1 MEISKTKK
9 ISAQKIGR
17 FVANNA
23 IMLCLI
29 VMIVVIICINPRF
42 ASLRVMRNVAE
53 QNSTKLIMACG
64 MAFVL
69 IVGGV
74 DLAAGRVMGFAAVM
88 TASLGQTIEYARRF
102 YPDMG
107 DITFNVPYIGDI
119 SFIVPLLA
127 AVAVG
132 ALFGALNGF
141 IISRFKITA
150 FIVTLGTQVIAWG
163 VNLLYFDI
171 KPNSSQPIGGVKDS
185 ITTLGSGLIGGGLP
199 VVLIIAIG
207 VCVICW
213 FILSKTRFGR
223 NTYAIGGNS
232 EAALVSG
239 IRVQRVQVG
248 VYALAGVLYGLAG
261 FLECA
266 RTGGATSAYGNGY
279 EFEAISACVVGG
291 VSNTGGIGTIPGMVI
306 GVLVFGIINYGL
318 TFIGVNPYW
327 QQIIKG
333 TIIIAAVGVDM
344 SKNRKRK

>member
-1 MEISKTKK
+1 MNTNQSSQVVQSKKK
-9 ISAQKIGR
+9 PMQSIGQ
-17 FVANNA
+17 FVTNNA

-29 VMIVVIICINPRF
+29 VMVLVIICIEPNF
-42 ASLRVMRNVAE
+42 ASLRVLRNVAE

-74 DLAAGRVMGFAAVM
+74 DLSAGRVMGFAAVI
-88 TASLGQTIEYARRF
+88 TASLGQTIEYTRLF
-102 YPDMG
+102 YPNMG
-107 DITFNVPYIGDI
+107 QLPF
-119 SFIVPLLA
+119 FVPLLA
-127 AVAVG
+127 AMAVG
-132 ALFGALNGF
+132 ALFGAFNGF

-171 KPNSSQPIGGVKDS
+171 EPNSSQPIGGVQQS
-185 ITTLGSGLIGGGLP
+185 ITNLGSGLIANNIP
-199 VVLIIAIG
+199 IVLLIAIA
-207 VCVICW
+207 VCLLCW

-223 NTYAIGGNS
+223 NTYAIGGNA

-239 IRVQRVQVG
+239 IRVQRVQIG

-266 RTGGATSAYGNGY
+266 RTGGATSAYGLNY
-279 EFEAISACVVGG
+279 EFDAISACVVGG
-291 VSNTGGIGTIPGMVI
+291 VSNTGGIGTVPGMI
-306 GVLVFGIINYGL
+306 LGVLVFGIINYGL

-333 TIIIAAVGVDM
+333 IIIIAAVGVDM

>member
-1 MEISKTKK
+1 MNTIKTQR
-9 ISAQKIGR
+9 SPLQAVR
-17 FVANNA
+17 SFVANNA
-23 IMLCLI
+23 ILLCLI
-29 VMIVVIICINPRF
+29 VMIAVIIGINPRF
-42 ASLRVMRNVAE
+42 ASVRVLRNVAE

-74 DLAAGRVMGFAAVM
+74 DLSAGRVMGFAAVM
-88 TASLGQTIEYARRF
+88 TASLGQTMEYTRRF
-102 YPDMG
+102 YPNMP
-107 DITFNVPYIGDI
+107 DIPI
-119 SFIVPLLA
+119 IVPLLA
-127 AVAVG
+127 AMTVG

-163 VNLLYFDI
+163 ANLLYFDI
-171 KPNSSQPIGGVKDS
+171 APNSSQPIGGVKAA
-185 ITTLGSGLIGGGLP
+185 ITKMGSGLIGSNLP
-199 VVLIIAIG
+199 VVLLIAIG
-207 VCVICW
+207 VCLICW

-223 NTYAIGGNS
+223 NTYAIGGNA

-239 IRVQRVQVG
+239 IRVQKVQVG
-248 VYALAGVLYGLAG
+248 VYALAGLLYGLAG

-266 RTGGATSAYGNGY
+266 RTGGATSAYGLSY
-279 EFEAISACVVGG
+279 EFDAISACVVGG
-291 VSNTGGIGTIPGMVI
+291 VSNTGGVGTIPGMI
-306 GVLVFGIINYGL
+306 LGVLVFGIINYGL

-333 TIIIAAVGVDM
+333 IIIIAAVGVDM

>member
-1 MEISKTKK
+1 MNTTTNSRKNPW
-9 ISAQKIGR
+9 QVLGR
-17 FVANNA
+17 FFTNNA
-23 IMLCLI
+23 ILLCLAVLI
-29 VMIVVIICINPRF
+29 FLIIAIEPKF
-42 ASLRVMRNVAE
+42 ASLRVLRNVAE

-74 DLAAGRVMGFAAVM
+74 DLSAGRVLGFAAVM
-88 TASLGQTIEYARRF
+88 TASLGQTIDYTRRF
-102 YPDMG
+102 YPNMA
-107 DITFNVPYIGDI
+107 DIPI
-119 SFIVPLLA
+119 IVPLLA
-127 AVAVG
+127 AMAVG
-132 ALFGALNGF
+132 ALFGVINGF

-163 VNLLYFDI
+163 ANLLYFDI
-171 KPNSSQPIGGVKDS
+171 EPNSSQPIGGVKEG
-185 ITTLGSGLIGGGLP
+185 ITKMGSGLIGSNLP
-199 VVLIIAIG
+199 VILLIAIG
-207 VCVICW
+207 VCLICW

-223 NTYAIGGNS
+223 NTYAIGGNA

-248 VYALAGVLYGLAG
+248 VYTLAGVLYGLAG

-266 RTGGATSAYGNGY
+266 RTGGATSAYGLSY
-279 EFEAISACVVGG
+279 EFDAISACVVGG
-291 VSNTGGIGTIPGMVI
+291 VSNTGGVGTIPGMI
-306 GVLVFGIINYGL
+306 LGVLVFGIINYGL

-333 TIIIAAVGVDM
+333 IIIIAAVGVDM